1 MYSFDELWTLLQPK
15 RDYDQLKGK
24 CRTLWNSFSPDKQQV
39 IYLRIEQKKNRK
51 EFVDYNPLW
60 AIEKNIKAPRR
71 QVLSMADYYAKY
83 GTTSETDGWHME
95 NPTGNQVIY
104 VRISN

>member
-15 RDYDQLKGK
+15 RDYDQLKAK
-24 CRTLWNSFSPDKQQV
+24 WLTLWNSFSPDKQQF

-60 AIEKNIKAPRR
+60 AIEKNNVAPRK
-71 QVLSMADYYAKY
+71 QILSMDEYFKRYD
-83 GTTSETDGWHME
+83 TTAETDGWKMV

-104 VRISN
+104 VKQ

>member
-24 CRTLWNSFSPDKQQV
+24 CRTLWDSFSPDKQQV

-60 AIEKNIKAPRR
+60 AIEKNIMAPRR
-71 QVLSMADYYAKY
+71 QILSMDEYFKRY

-95 NPTGNQVIY
+95 NPTGNKVIY
-104 VRISN
+104 VKIS